1 MFIHFANLHIICSCT
16 DLPNEIPVYIEH
28 CDSDSDVIK
37 DKSKII
43 QAVRQMRYE
52 AVKWIKYSFASLGIG
67 QEN

>member
-52 AVKWIKYSFASLGIG
+52 AVK
-67 QEN
+67 